1 MDSANTFTTF
11 VGNTIIASG
20 DRDSMLQAVRNH
32 LNGAGADGLLS
43 FEDATGRQVDFDY
56 SGAVGA
62 ILDRQDEAA
71 APRRGPGRPRL
82 GVTGGQVSLFPR
94 DWEWLESQKS
104 GISAT
109 LRRLVD
115 EARRKEAADPG
126 GKHALEAAGTF
137 LTSMAGNL
145 PGYEEASRCLY
156 ARDVAGFA
164 RHTTAW
170 PVDIRRYAFRLVGW
184 PVPAGPVPVSE
195 GG

>member
-1 MDSANTFTTF
+1 MDSPITFTTF
-11 VGNTIIASG
+11 AGNTIIASG
-20 DRDSMLQAVRNH
+20 DRDSMLQAVRSH

-56 SGAVGA
+56 SGAVGE
-62 ILDRQDEAA
+62 ILDRQAEA

-115 EARRKEAADPG
+115 EARRKEAADGG
-126 GKHALEAAGTF
+126 GKQALEASGTF

-164 RHTTAW
+164 HHTAAW
-170 PVDIRRYAFRLVGW
+170 PMDIRRYAFQLAGW
-184 PVPAGPVPVSE
+184 TVPAVP
-195 GG
+195 